1 MKYPPIVE
9 VKRQTVIEISLYD
22 LFNELYS
29 GAANV
34 TILSDSAHQTQPSML
49 HYEYT
54 PSVITS
60 YFSYSVSSAY
70 QVRVTASNLVSE
82 VSANVAIEAV
92 REYNCVVKKVMCITP
107 MYIRYQLHYL
117 VKI

>member
-1 MKYPPIVE
+1 MYTDKIGEIRLKYPLIVE
-9 VKRQTVIEISLYD
+9 VKRQTAIEISLYD
-22 LFNELYS
+22 LLNELYS

-34 TILSDSAHQTQPSML
+34 TILSDSANQTQPNIL

-70 QVRVTASNLVSE
+70 QFRVTASNLVSE
-82 VSANVAIEAV
+82 VSVGVAIEAV
-92 REYNCVVKKVMCITP
+92 RKYNC
-107 MYIRYQLHYL
+107 L
-117 VKI
+117 VKRLFALRRCLY